1 MIKYIGMLVV
11 TMITSM
17 YFFPFEFTFL
27 PGANTKMIMA
37 GLGLVWFG
45 INMAKGTQ
53 EGGLNRDLFNL
64 SIWAMGISLISL
76 VGVTLNS
83 TNDYTFV
90 TYVISMW
97 VWLGGAY
104 TATRLMKALHG
115 YLNVELVCHYLIAVC
130 VGQCL
135 IAYGMDMFPALKNF
149 VDGFLASTGFMGK
162 AEDRLYGIGA
172 SLDVGGMRFA
182 AVLIIISYL
191 SVNARTAKNW
201 GRRCAYILSFL
212 IIIIFGNMIGR
223 TTTVGAGMAVAYW
236 IYAWLFCKDDER
248 KAEAKR
254 VMWTIAIA
262 LLLCLPLVIH
272 FYNVDASIHK
282 NIRFAFEGFFSLVEK
297 GRWETNSNEILKSM
311 YVLPDNS
318 RTWLIGDG
326 YMENPYYTDP
336 YYIGEKW
343 GGYYHGTD
351 VGYLRFIFYAG
362 IFCMLTFVLYMLKVA
377 QVCMRRFEGYA
388 LLFFAL
394 LILNY
399 LVWLKVSSDLF
410 PVFAIFLCITAND
423 MDQADALR
431 RQQAEQMQHERL
443 SVKPNI

>member
-76 VGVTLNS
+76 VGVTLNNTS
-83 TNDYTFV
+83 DYTFV
-90 TYVISMW
+90 TYVVSMW

-104 TATRLMKALHG
+104 TATRLMKGLHG

-149 VDGFLASTGFMGK
+149 VDGFLASSGFMGK
-162 AEDRLYGIGA
+162 TEDRLYGIGA
-172 SLDVGGMRFA
+172 SLDVAGSRFA

-212 IIIIFGNMIGR
+212 LIIIIGNMIGR
-223 TTTVGAGMAVAYW
+223 TTTVGAGMAILCW
-236 IYAWLFCKDDER
+236 IYTLVFGDDKQ
-248 KAEAKR
+248 KAEEKQMLLTMSA
-254 VMWTIAIA
+254 V
-262 LLLCLPLVIH
+262 LLCLLPVIIY
-272 FYNVDASIHK
+272 FYNTSTSVHD
-282 NIRFAFEGFFSLVEK
+282 NIRFGFEGFFTLVEK
-297 GRWETNSNEILKSM
+297 GHWETHSNNILKNM
-311 YVLPDNS
+311 YDLPETTK
-318 RTWLIGDG
+318 TWLIGDG
-326 YMENPYYTDP
+326 YFDDAIAVDP
-336 YYIGEKW
+336 YYL
-343 GGYYHGTD
+343 GYAWKGFYHGTD
-351 VGYLRFIFYAG
+351 VGYLRFIYYGGVF
-362 IFCMLTFVLYMLKVA
+362 FMLSFVIYMLNVA
-377 QVCMRRFEGYA
+377 LVCMRQFEGYA

-410 PVFAIFLCITAND
+410 SVFAIFLCITAND
-423 MDQADALR
+423 MIQADALR

-443 SVKPNI
+443 SVKANI